1 MWRGQITSYFKNT
14 PVQIC
19 IHEILMS
26 FVVFSLPFY
35 LPAPRNIAWVIVGA
49 NALMAIIF
57 QKKYRKFFWQSKNNF
72 FVLSAFLLWHFAGM
86 IYTENTS
93 WGWFLIA
100 LLVPL
105 WALPLALLTFP
116 AKRNILRWYLQVFI
130 VSMLVYAIVTYFWA
144 FYRAFRAWGN
154 PDFAWSSFFFY
165 ENFASLRL
173 SATYYA
179 ILICL
184 SVILLLIDLFFPQR
198 FEIFASKTF
207 KIGLLCF
214 FFLTMM
220 LLATRM
226 QLFVLIL
233 GGLLIFLEYF
243 RVKQKIWQGLG
254 IGLTTLFVIGLMI
267 FLNPYTKKRFQY
279 LFDKNE
285 ILILNKNKDTSTG
298 RNWDGAALRF
308 AKWQCASE
316 LIQRNWLWG
325 VGTGD
330 GQDELQ
336 KVYEEYKFYFAS
348 QYNRYNAH
356 NQYLEIWVALGIIGF
371 VLWLAVLTLGLKK
384 ALQTSNYLLLAA
396 ILVIMFSAITESFLQ
411 RNIGVITMATFYG
424 LGWAAQKET

>member
-1 MWRGQITSYFKNT
+1 
-14 PVQIC
+14 
-19 IHEILMS
+19 
-26 FVVFSLPFY
+26 
-35 LPAPRNIAWVIVGA
+35 
-49 NALMAIIF
+49 
-57 QKKYRKFFWQSKNNF
+57 
-72 FVLSAFLLWHFAGM
+72 
-86 IYTENTS
+86 
-93 WGWFLIA
+93 
-100 LLVPL
+100 
-105 WALPLALLTFP
+105 
-116 AKRNILRWYLQVFI
+116 
-130 VSMLVYAIVTYFWA
+130 
-144 FYRAFRAWGN
+144 
-154 PDFAWSSFFFY
+154 
-165 ENFASLRL
+165 
-173 SATYYA
+173 
-179 ILICL
+179 
-184 SVILLLIDLFFPQR
+184 
-198 FEIFASKTF
+198 
-207 KIGLLCF
+207 
-214 FFLTMM
+214 MM